1 MPGHDYGCP
10 IYPGLA
16 MLACPPYESA
26 LVNQDFNSA
35 TNDTFEGG
43 PATDGWKLEG
53 GSVKGKRGTDGGW
66 KGANYYRLF
75 PASGSAATVS
85 LLYQFTEGAFA
96 ATYGK
101 LKPGVDYHF
110 VVMARCPSGG
120 SGVFRLRGDFF
131 DTTAGAQGAFT
142 TDFTM
147 AGTGVH
153 SLPIDNTW
161 RLYRSD
167 SFRLTRAQCAVIT
180 YAKLYAQVV
189 PTGTF
194 SSLVELQMDWAS
206 MGVILDSNY
215 LGRQVATD
223 PFEVDKEAAWDDSFV
238 PSGAGFRLTFHPD
251 VQVGKFAVVG
261 VQPDGEMEVK
271 NFLRGAGDGAPM
283 SVIFDLT
290 NLSRDYYPAAVLTS
304 DEDGIEPGMGAY
316 SDMSFDFRTTP

>member
-16 MLACPPYESA
+16 LLACPPYEAA
-26 LVNQDFNSA
+26 LVNQDFNSP
-35 TNDTFEGG
+35 TNDSFEGG

-85 LLYQFTEGAFA
+85 LLYQFTEAAFA

-101 LKPGVDYHF
+101 LKPGVDYRF
-110 VVMARCPSGG
+110 ALIARCPSGG
-120 SGVFRLRGDFF
+120 SGVLRLTGNFF
-131 DTTAGAQGAFT
+131 DHANGAQGSFT

-147 AGTGVH
+147 AAAGAH
-153 SLPIDNTW
+153 SLPIDNIW

-167 SFRLTRAQCAVIT
+167 PFRLTRAQCAVIT
-180 YAKLYAQVV
+180 YAKLYAQAV

-194 SSLVELQMDWAS
+194 SSLVELQLDWAS
-206 MGVILDSNY
+206 MGVMLDSNY
-215 LGRQVATD
+215 LGRQVASD
-223 PFEVDKEAAWDDSFV
+223 PFEVDKEAEWDDTAV
-238 PSGAGFRLTFHPD
+238 GSGQGFRLTFHPN
-251 VQVGKFAVVG
+251 VQTGKFAVAG
-261 VQPDGEMEVK
+261 VQPGGELEVK

-290 NLSRDYYPAAVLTS
+290 NLTRDYYPTAVLTS
-304 DEDGIEPGMGAY
+304 DADGVINGMGAY
-316 SDMSFDFRTTP
+316 SDMEFEFRTTP